1 VTTPKDVASS
11 AAERDPSRIA
21 SDPPALILFRP
32 RWGRDWVGSRTISF
46 QIADARESPPR
57 GYALDRGQDEEGRA
71 SLSKSTRKSEQEDE
85 TQMRPQ
91 AGDRIVVESER
102 WRSLAGQE

>member
-32 RWGRDWVGSRTISF
+32 RWGRDWSASMSHG
-46 QIADARESPPR
+46 
-57 GYALDRGQDEEGRA
+57 L
-71 SLSKSTRKSEQEDE
+71 SLSAVAT
-85 TQMRPQ
+85 
-91 AGDRIVVESER
+91 
-102 WRSLAGQE
+102 L